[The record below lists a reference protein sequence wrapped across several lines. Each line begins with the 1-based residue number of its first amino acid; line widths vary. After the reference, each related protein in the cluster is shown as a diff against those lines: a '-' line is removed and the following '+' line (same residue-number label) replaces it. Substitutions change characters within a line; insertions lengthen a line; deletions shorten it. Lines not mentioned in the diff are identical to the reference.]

1 MRNVRIW
8 KKQALEYQQQGN
20 NIDDPA
26 LDKVEKPDS
35 NKSIDTKEMQRL
47 QQIENDY
54 TEEEKILKL
63 VARQH
68 RDKAVKNSD
77 SQPDVNINQLPIQN
91 GLSAADLK
99 AIFAGNMM
107 ASQHL
112 SSNQTPSDPQKRTTT
127 SQAELQEQKRN
138 TISSGWI
145 EQQIKWLN
153 REMTFLTEMSY
164 IF

>member
-8 KKQALEYQQQGN
+8 KKQALDYAMQGN
-20 NIDDPA
+20 NVDDPA

-63 VARQH
+63 VARKH
-68 RDKAVKNSD
+68 RDQAVKNSD

-91 GLSAADLK
+91 GQFDLK

-127 SQAELQEQKRN
+127 SQAEAQEQKRN

-145 EQQIKWLN
+145 EQ
-153 REMTFLTEMSY
+153 
-164 IF
+164 